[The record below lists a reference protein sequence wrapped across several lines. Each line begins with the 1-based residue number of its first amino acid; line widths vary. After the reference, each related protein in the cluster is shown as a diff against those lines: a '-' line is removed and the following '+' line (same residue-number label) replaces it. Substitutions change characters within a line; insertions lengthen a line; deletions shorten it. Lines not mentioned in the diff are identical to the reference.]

1 MEYIDYYQLLDIET
15 VATSD
20 EIEQGYRKLA
30 RKYHP
35 DVNTDNPDVQQRFA
49 EISEAHQVLSS
60 VQTRS
65 KYDELRQHWLTHL
78 EQDDSAEFDWNEWAV
93 QKPTTT
99 EASENG
105 NGSSADETYSEFF
118 ITIFGLPSSEP
129 LILEEDNSNVE
140 ADETE
145 TREENSDD
153 ESVDPSSNVAD
164 VTTASDKTESSSSST
179 SSIDQETETSSVQP
193 KKREYVQHI
202 DITVEESYKGT
213 RRVLHLNNQQMKINI
228 PKGAKTGTRIRIPG
242 KKLQLHKTDTKSGT
256 AMDGDLYLE
265 INVQPHPVFEV
276 LGEDLQAEL
285 VLDLYTAMLG
295 GEAIVPSLGRGKIK
309 LKIPRE
315 TQPGKQFRLK
325 NLGMPRLKNSEEF
338 GDLLIKVVVNL
349 PQNLTV
355 EEIALFEE
363 LADLR
368 GL

>member
-1 MEYIDYYQLLDIET
+1 MEYKDYYELLEIESM
-15 VATSD
+15 ATSD

-35 DVNTDNPDVQQRFA
+35 DVNTDNPDALHRFS
-49 EISEAHQVLSS
+49 EISEAHQVLST

-78 EQDDSAEFDWNEWAV
+78 EQANSAKFDWSEWAV
-93 QKPTTT
+93 QKPTTPDT
-99 EASENG
+99 NQNG
-105 NGSSADETYSEFF
+105 NGLSANDAYSEFF
-118 ITIFGLPSSEP
+118 ITIFGTPDTSTLESASTIEATEYSSNKSAAP
-129 LILEEDNSNVE
+129 
-140 ADETE
+140 
-145 TREENSDD
+145 
-153 ESVDPSSNVAD
+153 PPNVAD
-164 VTTASDKTESSSSST
+164 STPTSDKTSPPT
-179 SSIDQETETSSVQP
+179 DKDDKDDKDDKTEEALSAKP
-193 KKREYVQHI
+193 KKREYVQHV

-213 RRVLHLNNQQMKINI
+213 SRVLHLNNQQMKINI
-228 PKGAKTGTRIRIPG
+228 PKGAKAGTRIRIPG
-242 KKLQLHKTDTKSGT
+242 KKLQIHKTDTKSGE
-256 AMDGDLYLE
+256 MIGGDLYLE

-276 LGEDLQAEL
+276 IGEDLQAEL
-285 VLDLYTAMLG
+285 TLDLYTAMLG

-325 NLGMPRLKNSEEF
+325 GLGMPRLKSSEEF
-338 GDLLIKVVVNL
+338 GDLLIKVMVNL